1 MPAKKDPD
9 RFLRPVTIETGP
21 LDYAEGSALISV
33 GNTRVLCAAT
43 VEPGRPK
50 WMEKQKDERGWIT
63 AEYSLLPRSTST
75 RTRRE
80 RGTVSGRT
88 QEIQRLIGRS
98 LRAVADLAAIGNY
111 TITVD
116 CDVLQADGGTRTA
129 SITGGYAALY
139 LACLKIQREGMV
151 TAFPLNDQ
159 VAAVSVGY
167 FDGRLVLDLDY
178 ARDAHADVD
187 MNVVMTGAGRLIEVQ
202 GTAEGSPFSKAQL
215 SKMIALAEQGIRELF
230 AVQKK
235 ALRIP

>member
-1 MPAKKDPD
+1 
-9 RFLRPVTIETGP
+9 
-21 LDYAEGSALISV
+21 
-33 GNTRVLCAAT
+33 
-43 VEPGRPK
+43 
-50 WMEKQKDERGWIT
+50 
-63 AEYSLLPRSTST
+63 
-75 RTRRE
+75 
-80 RGTVSGRT
+80 
-88 QEIQRLIGRS
+88 
-98 LRAVADLAAIGNY
+98 
-111 TITVD
+111 
-116 CDVLQADGGTRTA
+116 
-129 SITGGYAALY
+129 
-139 LACLKIQREGMV
+139 MV